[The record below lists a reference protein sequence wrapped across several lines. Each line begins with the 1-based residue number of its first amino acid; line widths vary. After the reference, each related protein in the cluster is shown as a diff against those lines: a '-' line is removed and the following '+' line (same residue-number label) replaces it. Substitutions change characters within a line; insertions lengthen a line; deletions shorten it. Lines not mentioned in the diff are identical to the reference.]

1 MFWAVMPDLRHTGM
15 LCILVVCGWHFTMI
29 VFAAS
34 TNFYLSVGILVV
46 TGMLFSSSLVLVL
59 TVLMKT
65 GLPEFRGRLMGL
77 RTLAIYAHAFGSLAA
92 GAAAGVL
99 GAPTTAILSG
109 IIGISMM
116 LVLALAAPKLRRF

>member
-1 MFWAVMPDLRHTGM
+1 LAV
-15 LCILVVCGWHFTMI
+15 VGWHSTMI

-65 GLPEFRGRLMGL
+65 GRPEFRGRLMGL

-92 GAAAGVL
+92 GAAAGLL
-99 GAPTTAILSG
+99 GAPTAAVLSG
-109 IIGISMM
+109 LFGIGMM
-116 LVLALAAPKLRRF
+116 AVLALIAPKLRRF